1 MREQRPHKETET
13 QRKEDVS
20 KHRGSCLSI
29 LTLSDQLRRLPAWPT
44 HTQRQGHRI
53 SVLVPQPSRV

>member
-44 HTQRQGHRI
+44 HT
-53 SVLVPQPSRV
+53 